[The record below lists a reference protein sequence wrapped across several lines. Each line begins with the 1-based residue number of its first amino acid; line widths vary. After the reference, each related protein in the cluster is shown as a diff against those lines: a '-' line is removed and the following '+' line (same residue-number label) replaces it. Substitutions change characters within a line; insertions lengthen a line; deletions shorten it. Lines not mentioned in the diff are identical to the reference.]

1 MISSVSTDIM
11 LMANR
16 SSLNET
22 EGVQDDDE
30 RERKMREV
38 EAMLREMRYR
48 SCVGQKK
55 VANKEKTE
63 AEKREFI
70 RSVNTNCS

>member
-1 MISSVSTDIM
+1 M

-22 EGVQDDDE
+22 EAVQDDGE

-70 RSVNTNCS
+70 RSVNRNCS

>member
-1 MISSVSTDIM
+1 M

-22 EGVQDDDE
+22 DAVQDDDE

-70 RSVNTNCS
+70 RSVNRNCS

>member
-1 MISSVSTDIM
+1 M

-22 EGVQDDDE
+22 EAVQDDDE

-48 SCVGQKK
+48 SCMGQKK

-70 RSVNTNCS
+70 RSVNRNCS

>member
-22 EGVQDDDE
+22 EAVQDDDE

-48 SCVGQKK
+48 SCMGQKK

-70 RSVNTNCS
+70 RSVNRNCS

>member
-1 MISSVSTDIM
+1 MFSLSSDIL

-16 SSLNET
+16 SSLNIT
-22 EGVQDDDE
+22 EAELEDEE

-55 VANKEKTE
+55 VAEKEKME
-63 AEKREFI
+63 AGKRKFV
-70 RSVNTNCS
+70 RSD

>member
-70 RSVNTNCS
+70 RSVNRNCS

>member
-22 EGVQDDDE
+22 EAVQDDDE

-70 RSVNTNCS
+70 RSVNRNCS

>member
-1 MISSVSTDIM
+1 M

-22 EGVQDDDE
+22 EAVQDDDE

-70 RSVNTNCS
+70 RSVNRNCS

>member
-1 MISSVSTDIM
+1 M

-70 RSVNTNCS
+70 RSVNRNCS